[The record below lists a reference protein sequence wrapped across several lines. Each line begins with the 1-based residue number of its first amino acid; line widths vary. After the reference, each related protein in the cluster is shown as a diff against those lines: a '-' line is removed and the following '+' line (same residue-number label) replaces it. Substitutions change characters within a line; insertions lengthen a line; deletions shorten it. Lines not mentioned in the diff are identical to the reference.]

1 MGTTKWGRPHPA
13 RRIRRVCMS
22 TWYCSLQP
30 QIQCYICALEGKLQ
44 DILMLQSF
52 PSLREW
58 GSCKIAPKPVGCG
71 DPVVLS
77 GIPGCSDTFLLV
89 DHETSGTINL
99 VCWEGRLCLPVRC
112 QEVIWKWELVINR
125 CWSGAVLP
133 LPCSCHLCDE
143 VVTVTLL
150 TREGGWNLCS
160 CQWLSWV
167 TGPAGC
173 QCHTKGCGSRR
184 NWNSKSCL
192 PETKRLL
199 RLCCRKWRWQTPCIP

>member
-30 QIQCYICALEGKLQ
+30 QIQCHICALEGKLQ

-143 VVTVTLL
+143 VVTVTLP
-150 TREGGWNLCS
+150 TRQGGRVESLL
-160 CQWLSWV
+160 LSVAELSHWPSWMPV
-167 TGPAGC
+167 SHQGMWE
-173 QCHTKGCGSRR
+173 QEKLEQQI
-184 NWNSKSCL
+184 L
-192 PETKRLL
+192 PS
-199 RLCCRKWRWQTPCIP
+199 